1 MLGKNLVGLL
11 KNAWSASNLLSLSD
25 IDQAKKS
32 LCPSTPQSAKY
43 ANNFFGIMFKAHDAI
58 DNNKSFPNYPTW
70 DLESANPFVENNNK
84 DETQVF
90 SDVTFASD
98 DTSFWF

>member
-1 MLGKNLVGLL
+1 
-11 KNAWSASNLLSLSD
+11 
-25 IDQAKKS
+25 
-32 LCPSTPQSAKY
+32 
-43 ANNFFGIMFKAHDAI
+43 MFKAHDAI
-58 DNNKSFPNYPTW
+58 DNKKSFPNYPTW